1 MANRFPDLR
10 TVPLRPAITWTLSIA
25 YAASQQASPAINAL
39 IDTLIHHVGQSARFG
54 GEDALAEFCGVEALE
69 GGRAGFAVFE
79 GGE

>member
-1 MANRFPDLR
+1 VANRFPDLR

-25 YAASQQASPAINAL
+25 YAAL

-69 GGRAGFAVFE
+69 GGGAGFAVFE